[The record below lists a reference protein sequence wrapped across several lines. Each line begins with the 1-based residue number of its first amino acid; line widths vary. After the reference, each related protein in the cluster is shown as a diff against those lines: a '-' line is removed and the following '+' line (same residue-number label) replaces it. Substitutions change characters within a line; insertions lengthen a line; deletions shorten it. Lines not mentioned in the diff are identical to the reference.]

1 LQRDVGGRIE
11 PMNSANSAV
20 GIAVK
25 RIEDRRFLTGQGCV
39 VADLTIPGRLY
50 GAVRRS
56 EFAHAHLVS
65 IDASAAR
72 GLPGVIAAIAAAD
85 IGPAIPHI
93 PLRHHGSPVAV
104 VVADRDLPLSPP
116 WRLIAASSSGGQA
129 PTFS

>member
-1 LQRDVGGRIE
+1 
-11 PMNSANSAV
+11 MNSANSAV
-20 GIAVK
+20 GIAIK
-25 RIEDRRFLTGQGCV
+25 RVEDKRFLTGQGCF